1 MLNRIIAIL
10 VFTLIATTSIAKTN
24 IIMFGDS
31 LTAGYGL
38 FEHDALVHQMGQSL
52 LSDGYDVVLGNAGI
66 SGDTTTGGLERL
78 DWYAQDYYDII
89 VLALGGNDALRGVDP
104 KLMRSNLDKMLEMS
118 VGKGLRVVFVGTYAP
133 SNYGDDYKQ
142 EFDAVF
148 PDLAA
153 KYNVSYVDSFYS
165 AFMDP
170 ENPELSAASEF
181 LQPDMLHP
189 NELGVKMIVKYLK
202 PYIVEHL
209 TN

>member
-1 MLNRIIAIL
+1 MYLRVVLFIFLSI
-10 VFTLIATTSIAKTN
+10 FGTTSIAKTN
-24 IIMFGDS
+24 IVMFGDS

-38 FEHDALVHQMGQSL
+38 FEHDALVYQMEKSL

-118 VGKGLRVVFVGTYAP
+118 VEKGLKVVFVGTYAP

-170 ENPELSAASEF
+170 ENPEFSAATEYFQDDTSVIRQEF
-181 LQPDMLHP
+181 SS
-189 NELGVKMIVKYLK
+189 I
-202 PYIVEHL
+202 
-209 TN
+209 

>member
-1 MLNRIIAIL
+1 MLYRIIMSVFL
-10 VFTLIATTSIAKTN
+10 VLSANVVSAKTN
-24 IIMFGDS
+24 IVMFGDS

-38 FEHDALVHQMGQSL
+38 FEYDALVYQMEQSL
-52 LSDGYDVVLGNAGI
+52 LKDGYDVVLGNAGI

-89 VLALGGNDALRGVDP
+89 VIALGGNDALRGVDP

-118 VGKGLRVVFVGTYAP
+118 VGKGLKVVFVGTYAP

-148 PDLAA
+148 PELAK

-170 ENPELSAASEF
+170 KNPDLSAATEYF
-181 LQPDMLHP
+181 QKDMIHP
-189 NELGVKMIVKYLK
+189 NEMGVKLIVEYLK

-209 TN
+209 R